1 MTWIN
6 NKHETLSS
14 SADTVEAGDITIV
27 FDNLGATG
35 SDGVM
40 CKDEQ
45 GYYAHQIGTSHSG
58 IGVSVNRIS
67 FMLKKVG
74 SPTGNMKAKIYT
86 GSVEGTG
93 NQGSHKTVA
102 ATSTTTLDIS
112 TLTTSYAEVVF
123 EFSSDPS

>member
-1 MTWIN
+1 M
-6 NKHETLSS
+6 
-14 SADTVEAGDITIV
+14 
-27 FDNLGATG
+27 
-35 SDGVM
+35 
-40 CKDEQ
+40 
-45 GYYAHQIGTSHSG
+45 
-58 IGVSVNRIS
+58 NRIS

-123 EFSSDPS
+123 EFSLPGKKRFKSLPSVMYLLRRRYPGIFTIGIIRMVPATVVGSIGLSSPKIACDCK